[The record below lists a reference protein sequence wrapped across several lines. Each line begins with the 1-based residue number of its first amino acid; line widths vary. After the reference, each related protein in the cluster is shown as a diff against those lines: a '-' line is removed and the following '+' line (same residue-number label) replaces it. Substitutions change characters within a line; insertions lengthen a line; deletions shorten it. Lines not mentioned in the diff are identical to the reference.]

1 MAAVVRF
8 RLSTDFRWLPCSCVG
23 AWLGDAGASRAAFP
37 RRAWERSITA
47 LRYAPGSFAPS
58 AFQGHAAKGRPWP
71 IAALGFGILRRSISC
86 IHAVVAASL
95 PLNPF
100 HTDSAH
106 PSDGTVSPCKQVV
119 FVISRWL
126 SKRGRWFGWRSVPH
140 QKAERRCRAEGHLAW
155 MPNEER
161 WAMDGPSRRPS
172 ERCRSE
178 GSRAQRDPDAG
189 VCFFASFLCTSKERE
204 APGGAQ

>member
-1 MAAVVRF
+1 M
-8 RLSTDFRWLPCSCVG
+8 RL
-23 AWLGDAGASRAAFP
+23 A
-37 RRAWERSITA
+37 RRLTFSLFAQRESKQRESAPGIRPITS
-47 LRYAPGSFAPS
+47 LRYVPGTFAPS
-58 AFQGHAAKGRPWP
+58 AFQGRAAKGHPWP
-71 IAALGFGILRRSISC
+71 IAAL
-86 IHAVVAASL
+86 AASL

-106 PSDGTVSPCKQVV
+106 PPDGTASPCKQVA
-119 FVISRWL
+119 FDLWFW
-126 SKRGRWFGWRSVPH
+126 WFGWRLFPY
-140 QKAERRCRAEGHLAW
+140 QEAERRCRVEGHLAW

-189 VCFFASFLCTSKERE
+189 VCFFCLLCFAQAKKSE
-204 APGGAQ
+204 APGGAQQKRPVSLDNQPGKMQIKHQRITNPLKPHP